1 MDRKLRMGMIGGG
14 NGAFIG
20 AIHRAAALMDNQIE
34 LVCGCF
40 SSRPDV
46 SLASG
51 REYFLSDERIYASF
65 REMIEREA
73 ALPEGVRMDFVS
85 IVTPNFL
92 HFEPAMAALDRG
104 FDVVLDKPMT
114 YSLDEAYR
122 LREKIRETGRTLALT
137 HTYSGY
143 PAVKE
148 ARERVASGVFGKI
161 RKIYVEYPQGW
172 LSDRAELQ
180 PGSNAGW
187 RTDPARA
194 GKAGCMGDIGTHA
207 LQLAEYVSGQ
217 RCASLCADLSAIVEG
232 RSLDDDGAALLRF
245 DGGASGVL
253 IATQVAAG
261 EENDISIRLYG
272 EKGGMEWHQAEPNSL
287 YVKWPDR
294 PMEVVR
300 TGNGYMGAA
309 ARANTRTPGGHPE
322 GYIEAFANIYRNFA
336 RTVRAR
342 REGRSRSPNG
352 PISRPSRTVSEACS
366 SSKPWSARAPIRT
379 ENGRTGSD
387 NIPIRGGIYST
398 EKTGRVLANAPGLFG
413 LIAIGTTERVPSSAR
428 QPAYPSD

>member
-342 REGRSRSPNG
+342 REGREPQPEWTDFPSVEDGIRGMQFIETMVRS
-352 PISRPSRTVSEACS
+352 
-366 SSKPWSARAPIRT
+366 
-379 ENGRTGSD
+379 GSD
-387 NIPIRGGIYST
+387 PDRKFRSAGEYIVPKR
-398 EKTGRVLANAPGLFG
+398 PGAFLRTRPVF
-413 LIAIGTTERVPSSAR
+413 SA
-428 QPAYPSD
+428 